1 MGQMIDYVSQFEVDE
16 SYEQINYQE
25 TPYRVT
31 PLEYSDL
38 IKWVTN
44 RKEGLP
50 IPTQINNPKEIATN
64 TLDTWSIVPS
74 KIACSIANK
83 TSKKIK

>member
-50 IPTQINNPKEIATN
+50 AYIKVNMVTQEQKLSNKRRYEIF
-64 TLDTWSIVPS
+64 
-74 KIACSIANK
+74 KIR
-83 TSKKIK
+83 TFWT

>member
-1 MGQMIDYVSQFEVDE
+1 MF
-16 SYEQINYQE
+16 YEQINYQD

-38 IKWVTN
+38 IKWITN

-50 IPTQINNPKEIATN
+50 AYVKVNMVSQESEVVELKEGRQTKMTVSLTAFYLVLT
-64 TLDTWSIVPS
+64 
-74 KIACSIANK
+74 
-83 TSKKIK
+83 